1 MKKYFFLL
9 ILKLFQADFNSASLI
24 NNNKQQKPIKIKNNK
39 NINDTPIEFQHKL
52 EIPISLNYPFNL
64 ILSFS
69 YSLNLILFEVKNS
82 FSVADSFCN

>member
-9 ILKLFQADFNSASLI
+9 ILKLFQAGFNSASLI
-24 NNNKQQKPIKIKNNK
+24 NNKQQKPIKIKNNK

-69 YSLNLILFEVKNS
+69 YSLNLILFKVKNS